1 MKRLT
6 DRKTAADL
14 KANAE
19 KLRAAGLEPSEIDK
33 RYMKLAAYEDAEE
46 FIEMTTHAPVLSY
59 HTAALKAALE
69 KGKYMVY
76 FGIDTTK
83 SIWDELAS
91 YAIDEDPQ
99 EETKWAKENPAL
111 TPFIKQRFMKRR

>member
-1 MKRLT
+1 MERLT

-59 HTAALKAALE
+59 HTAAIKAALE
-69 KGKYMVY
+69 NGKHKVY
-76 FGIDTTK
+76 FDSKATK
-83 SIWDELAS
+83 TIFDELAS

>member
-1 MKRLT
+1 MERLT

-33 RYMKLAAYEDAEE
+33 RYIKLAEYEDAEE
-46 FIEMTTHAPVLSY
+46 FIEITTHAPVLSY
-59 HTAALKAALE
+59 QTAALKAVLE
-69 KGKYMVY
+69 KAKYNVY
-76 FGIDTTK
+76 FGIDTAKT
-83 SIWDELAS
+83 ICDELSS

-99 EETKWAKENPAL
+99 EETKWTKENPAL

>member
-1 MKRLT
+1 MERLT
-6 DRKTAADL
+6 DRRTATEL
-14 KANAE
+14 KANADG
-19 KLRAAGLEPSEIDK
+19 LRAAGLEPSEIDK

-69 KGKYMVY
+69 NAKNNVN
-76 FGIDTTK
+76 FGIDTAK